1 MGINLVIAVTDE
13 DWFGML
19 RREPDLDEVNFWSPS
34 AKRFRALQ
42 PGELFLFKLHAPY
55 NSIVG
60 GGIFTH
66 ATELPCSLAWE
77 AFREAN
83 GVHSMDEMRA
93 RFIHYRRT
101 APDARED
108 FKISCR
114 ILTCPFF
121 LDESDWFPVPA
132 SWSPRIVQLK
142 TYNTDEAE
150 GLSLWEAVQPWL
162 DQTHPTDRGENQSRY
177 GKPSL
182 IQPRLGQ
189 GAFRV
194 IVGDNYRRRCAVTQ
208 ERTFPALEAA
218 HIRPYSK
225 GGWHEEKNGL
235 LLRRDIHRLF
245 DTGYVTVTPDLH
257 FEVSRR
263 IKDDYEN
270 GREYYALHGRGI
282 LAPKEAEKKPD
293 PSSLIW
299 HNENCYLR

>member
-1 MGINLVIAVTDE
+1 MGISLVIAVTDG
-13 DWFGML
+13 DWFDML
-19 RREPDLDEVNFWSPS
+19 RRKPDLDEVNFWAPS
-34 AKRFRALQ
+34 AKNFRALQ
-42 PGELFLFKLHAPY
+42 PGGLFLFKLHAPH
-55 NSIVG
+55 NFIVG

-66 ATELPCSLAWE
+66 ATALPCSLAWE

-83 GVHSMDEMRA
+83 GAHSMDEMRA
-93 RFIHYRRT
+93 RIIHYRRT
-101 APDARED
+101 DPDDRED
-108 FKISCR
+108 FKIGCR

-121 LDESDWFPVPA
+121 LDESDWLPVPA
-132 SWSPRIVQLK
+132 SWSPQIVQFK
-142 TYNTDEAE
+142 TYNTDETE
-150 GLSLWEAVQPWL
+150 GLLLWETVQQWL
-162 DQTHPTDRGENQSRY
+162 DQKRFTDRGENQTRY

-182 IQPRLGQ
+182 IRPRLGQ

-194 IVGDNYRRRCAVTQ
+194 IVGDNYQRRCAVTQ

-225 GGWHEEKNGL
+225 GGGHEEKNGL

-270 GREYYALHGRGI
+270 GREYYDLHGRII
-282 LAPKEAEKKPD
+282 LAPKETEKKPD
-293 PSSLIW
+293 PSALTW
-299 HNENCYLR
+299 HNENCYLG